1 MLFYLILRGL
11 DTVEDDMTIPI
22 EKKDKMLR
30 EFHTY
35 LDTPG
40 WNFTESKEPY
50 GTGITVDGPNEAD
63 RQLLVEFDVVIK
75 EFGEINETYRVV
87 IKDITKRMGN
97 GMADYANNA
106 AHNLYGVDTLADFD
120 MYCYYVAGLVGEGL
134 TRLFIA
140 SGKENPKL
148 TEAHDLYPLTLME
161 GLISRAYSMGLFLQ
175 KTNIIRDYREDLDDK
190 RRFWPKEVWSK
201 YAKDLADFADPK
213 NMDAVSLGSLAI
225 LISRH

>member
-1 MLFYLILRGL
+1 MSPAGISQKVCPLGGQGL
-11 DTVEDDMTIPI
+11 
-22 EKKDKMLR
+22 
-30 EFHTY
+30 
-35 LDTPG
+35 
-40 WNFTESKEPY
+40 
-50 GTGITVDGPNEAD
+50 TVDGPNEAD
-63 RQLLVEFDVVIK
+63 RALLVGFDVVIK
-75 EFGEINETYRVV
+75 EFSEINETYRVV

-106 AHNLYGVDTLADFD
+106 AHNLYGVDTLGDFD

-148 TEAHDLYPLTLME
+148 TEAHDLYIPTFE
-161 GLISRAYSMGLFLQ
+161 IGASGTNGSAYSMGLFLQ

-201 YAKDLADFADPK
+201 YATDLADFADPK
-213 NMDAVSLGSLAI
+213 NMDAVTPLCPLAFC
-225 LISRH
+225 

>member
-1 MLFYLILRGL
+1 
-11 DTVEDDMTIPI
+11 
-22 EKKDKMLR
+22 
-30 EFHTY
+30 
-35 LDTPG
+35 
-40 WNFTESKEPY
+40 
-50 GTGITVDGPNEAD
+50 
-63 RQLLVEFDVVIK
+63 VVIK

-148 TEAHDLYPLTLME
+148 TEAHDLYPLTLMD
-161 GLISRAYSMGLFLQ
+161 G
-175 KTNIIRDYREDLDDK
+175 
-190 RRFWPKEVWSK
+190 
-201 YAKDLADFADPK
+201 
-213 NMDAVSLGSLAI
+213 
-225 LISRH
+225 